1 MSRIAQLK
9 VFSLLLVLY
18 SVMCLILCPI
28 LFFNGMFLMNDGV
41 VYSKGVE
48 SSLLVK
54 LYLLLMLPNAAI
66 LLVIHK
72 RYGKSQQIRVM
83 NLVFFIVVTLTFGYF
98 SLNFPFDYIQQFD

>member
-9 VFSLLLVLY
+9 GFSMLLVLY
-18 SVMCLILCPI
+18 SVVCLILCPI

-41 VYSKGVE
+41 VFSKGVE

-54 LYLLLMLPNAAI
+54 LYLLLMLPNALI
-66 LLVIHK
+66 LFLIHK
-72 RYGKSQQIRVM
+72 SYSKSQKIRVM
-83 NLVFFIVVTLTFGYF
+83 NLVFFAVVTLAFGYF